1 MGGRVGKIRTMRT
14 TKATAMVMT
23 TTTTSGHVKMT
34 TMDGDEDGG

>member
-14 TKATAMVMT
+14 STATAMATT